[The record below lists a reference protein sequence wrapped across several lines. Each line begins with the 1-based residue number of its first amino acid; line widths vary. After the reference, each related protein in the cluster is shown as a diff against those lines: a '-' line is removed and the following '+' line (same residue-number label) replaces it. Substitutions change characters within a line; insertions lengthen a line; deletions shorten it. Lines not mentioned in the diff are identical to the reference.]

1 MKHLFTLA
9 LAGVMSIAA
18 SAQAVQGQKFLDNW
32 SVGVYGGAVAPTTHH
47 GVFSNARG
55 VAGVEVMKAFT
66 PYFGLGI
73 QASAGINTTG
83 SHTVI
88 DQVTPL
94 VVGKFNLSNIFCG
107 YPRTAC
113 GDKLTG
119 APRAFE
125 VVAVAGIG
133 FTKFLGHSDK
143 EMTSSEYYAN
153 GIHAVSKFGLEF
165 NYNFGKDKEW
175 TVGLRPAI
183 VYDLET
189 TQEEHAYV
197 EAGHAAYNIN
207 GSALELTAGV
217 TYHFNNSNGH
227 HHFTYVREY
236 DQAEVDG
243 LNAKINDL
251 RGQLG
256 TKDQQLGEKDG
267 QIRRLQQELNDC
279 RNQKP
284 QTQTQTIINTN
295 KALESYVTFAQGKS
309 TISKDQQPNVERVAT
324 FLKNH
329 KNSKVVIKGYASP
342 EGSKAINEK
351 LAKNRAEAVK
361 TMLVN
366 KYKISADRISAEG
379 QGVGNLFEEPD
390 WNRVS
395 ICTIDLGK

>member
-1 MKHLFTLA
+1 MKKFFTLA
-9 LAGVMSIAA
+9 LAGVMTLAA
-18 SAQAVQGQKFLDNW
+18 SAQAVQGQKFFDNW
-32 SVGVYGGAVAPTTHH
+32 SVGVFGGAIAPTTHH

-55 VAGVEVMKAFT
+55 EAGVELMKAFT

-73 QASAGINTTG
+73 QATAGINTTG
-83 SHTVI
+83 SHTTF
-88 DQVTPL
+88 DQITPM

-133 FTKFLGHSDK
+133 FTKFLGHSDA
-143 EMTSSEYYAN
+143 EMTASENYSN
-153 GIHAVSKFGLEF
+153 GIHAASKFGLEF
-165 NYNFGKDKEW
+165 NYNFGSDKQW

-183 VYDLET
+183 VYDLEAS
-189 TQEEHAYV
+189 QADHAYT

-207 GSALELTAGV
+207 GSGLELTAGV

-256 TKDQQLGEKDG
+256 AKDQQLGEKDG

-284 QTQTQTIINTN
+284 QTQTIINTN

-329 KNSKVVIKGYASP
+329 KDAKVVIKGYASP

>member
-9 LAGVMSIAA
+9 LAGVVALAA
-18 SAQAVQGQKFLDNW
+18 NAQAVQGQKFLDNW
-32 SVGVYGGAVAPTTHH
+32 SVGVYGGAIAPTTHH

-55 VAGVEVMKAFT
+55 EAGLEVMKAFT

-73 QASAGINTTG
+73 QATAGINTTG
-83 SHTVI
+83 SHTTF
-88 DQVTPL
+88 DQLTPM

-133 FTKFLGHSDK
+133 FTKFFGHSYR
-143 EMTSSEYYAN
+143 EMTATDNPYST
-153 GIHAVSKFGLEF
+153 GIHAASKFGLEF

-183 VYDLET
+183 VYDLEAN
-189 TQEEHAYV
+189 QEDHAYV
-197 EAGHAAYNIN
+197 ESGHAAYDIN
-207 GSALELTAGV
+207 GSGLELTAGI

-256 TKDQQLGEKDG
+256 AKDRVIGDKDA
-267 QIRRLQQELNDC
+267 QIRRLQQDLNDC

-284 QTQTQTIINTN
+284 QTVVNTN
-295 KALESYVTFAQGKS
+295 KALESHVTFAQGKS
-309 TISKDQQPNVERVAT
+309 VISKDQQPNVERVAT
-324 FLKNH
+324 YLKNH
-329 KNSKVVIKGYASP
+329 KDAKVEIKGYASP
-342 EGSKAINEK
+342 EGSKEINEK
-351 LAKNRAEAVK
+351 LAKQRAEAVK